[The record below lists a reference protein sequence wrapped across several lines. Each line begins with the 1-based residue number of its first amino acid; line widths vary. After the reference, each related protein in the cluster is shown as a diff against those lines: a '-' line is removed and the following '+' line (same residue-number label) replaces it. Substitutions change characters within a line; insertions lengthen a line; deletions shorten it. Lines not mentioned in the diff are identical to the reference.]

1 MNKQIVIDLITVI
14 GKSSDRTVIYKALV
28 KLRTDLI
35 KDRAGINLFYECDGI
50 PPLVRLIGK
59 PYEKILDV
67 ALSILGNCCTTK
79 ECCKQVSFL
88 LFCVWV
94 QLYIIVSIN
103 VIIKAISHG
112 VVSPLLTIL
121 KSIPSISVQC
131 RACRL
136 IGNLARESN
145 EKICNLAKG
154 IGIAIAG
161 ILDDNKDINTL
172 NMAIRASRLL
182 WNEMPF
188 YDEFV
193 RHDGVKKIISILVR
207 HSKVEQKP
215 AATSKPVVVPDDR
228 RRVVFMEEHISFMES
243 VNSKAF
249 DREIMMVERP
259 ADDSFQL
266 HLDNKDVQDL
276 FSEILRSLQN
286 ITNGLSMRVI
296 FDVSSRH
303 ILTSSYDLHFLSF
316 SSILT
321 NWVAIALYSL
331 QNKTVHFGPKH

>member
-1 MNKQIVIDLITVI
+1 M
-14 GKSSDRTVIYKALV
+14 
-28 KLRTDLI
+28 
-35 KDRAGINLFYECDGI
+35 
-50 PPLVRLIGK
+50 
-59 PYEKILDV
+59 
-67 ALSILGNCCTTK
+67 
-79 ECCKQVSFL
+79 
-88 LFCVWV
+88 
-94 QLYIIVSIN
+94 
-103 VIIKAISHG
+103 
-112 VVSPLLTIL
+112 
-121 KSIPSISVQC
+121 QC

-161 ILDDNKDINTL
+161 ILEDNKDINTL

-207 HSKVEQKP
+207 HSKIEHPTLANKP
-215 AATSKPVVVPDDR
+215 LAEKTSDER

-249 DREIMMVERP
+249 DREIMMVDRP
-259 ADDSFQL
+259 PAKDSFEL
-266 HLDNKDVQDL
+266 HNNKDVHDL
-276 FSEILRSLQN
+276 ISEILRSLQT

-296 FDVSSRH
+296 FDVSSKNR
-303 ILTSSYDLHFLSF
+303 LFYSF
-316 SSILT
+316 D
-321 NWVAIALYSL
+321 
-331 QNKTVHFGPKH
+331 

>member
-1 MNKQIVIDLITVI
+1 MLQTGEIFCYFESVQYYV
-14 GKSSDRTVIYKALV
+14 
-28 KLRTDLI
+28 
-35 KDRAGINLFYECDGI
+35 
-50 PPLVRLIGK
+50 
-59 PYEKILDV
+59 
-67 ALSILGNCCTTK
+67 LS
-79 ECCKQVSFL
+79 
-88 LFCVWV
+88 
-94 QLYIIVSIN
+94 LYYLYYT
-103 VIIKAISHG
+103 KAISHG
-112 VVSPLLTIL
+112 VVPPLLTIL

-161 ILDDNKDINTL
+161 ILEDNKDVNTL

-207 HSKVEQKP
+207 HSIIEQKP
-215 AATSKPVVVPDDR
+215 TLANKPVPEKMSDER
-228 RRVVFMEEHISFMES
+228 RRVVFLQEHISFMEL

-249 DREIMMVERP
+249 DREIMMVEKP
-259 ADDSFQL
+259 ADECFEL
-266 HLDNKDVQDL
+266 HQNNKDIHDL
-276 FSEILRSLQN
+276 FSEILRSLQT

-296 FDVSSRH
+296 FDVSSK
-303 ILTSSYDLHFLSF
+303 IDFSLQTIYFF
-316 SSILT
+316 YAYSSI
-321 NWVAIALYSL
+321 
-331 QNKTVHFGPKH
+331 